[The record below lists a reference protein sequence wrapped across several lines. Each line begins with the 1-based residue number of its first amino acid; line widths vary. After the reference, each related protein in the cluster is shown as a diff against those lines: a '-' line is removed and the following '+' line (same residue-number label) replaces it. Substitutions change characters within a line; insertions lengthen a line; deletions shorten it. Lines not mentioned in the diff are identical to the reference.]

1 MSLFVGIMSGTSLDG
16 IDVALVEFEN
26 GGVFPPPWHLRG
38 FLSIPFAQEM
48 KVRMLAASAGEMS
61 IRDVFRL
68 DADLGVAFA
77 EAALL
82 CLEEHEIDP
91 DGVEAIG
98 LHGQTVWHAPEYEP
112 AGITVQ
118 IGSAPVVAERTGI
131 PVVSDFRSAD
141 VVAGGQGAPLVPIF
155 DALYLGSAEVDR
167 ILLNIGGIS
176 NITWIGRIPAGTS
189 GPIRDVIAFD
199 TGPGNVLIDAAMR
212 LLYHSEYDAGG
223 AVAASGR
230 VERSLLDELM
240 TEPWL
245 RFSPPKS
252 TGRELFGEA
261 RGEEIVTRATAA
273 GIPSA
278 DIVATLTEYTAATIS
293 DAVRSFCPARSD
305 VREIIVGGG
314 GARNAHLLRRISS
327 LAGEQ
332 TRLSTSERLGI
343 PADAKE
349 AICFALLAWLNLE
362 GRPGN
367 IPRVTGAEGERILGT
382 VRDPRRRRQARS

>member
-1 MSLFVGIMSGTSLDG
+1 MPLFVGIMSGTSLDG

-26 GGVFPPPWHLRG
+26 GGTFPPPWHLRG
-38 FLSIPFAQEM
+38 FLSIPFALEM
-48 KVRMLAASAGEMS
+48 KGRMLAASAGEMS

-82 CLEEHEIDP
+82 CLEEHDIGPRE
-91 DGVEAIG
+91 VEAIG
-98 LHGQTVWHAPEYEP
+98 LHGQTVWHAPDYEP

-131 PVVSDFRSAD
+131 AVVSDFRSAD

-155 DALYLGSAEVDR
+155 DALYLGSSEVDR
-167 ILLNIGGIS
+167 ILLNIGGIA
-176 NITWIGRIPAGTS
+176 NVTWIGRLPE
-189 GPIRDVIAFD
+189 GPPGPPRDVIAFD

-212 LLYHSEYDAGG
+212 LLYGREYDAGG
-223 AVAASGR
+223 TIAASGE
-230 VERSLLDELM
+230 VDQGLLDELM
-240 TEPWL
+240 SEPWL

-261 RGEEIVTRATAA
+261 RGEEIVARAKGA
-273 GIPSA
+273 GTPSEN
-278 DIVATLTEYTAATIS
+278 IVATLTEYTAATIS

-314 GARNAHLLRRISS
+314 GARNGHLLGRISA
-327 LAGEQ
+327 LAGEE
-332 TRLSTSERLGI
+332 TRLATSERLGI

-382 VRDPRRRRQARS
+382 VRDPRGRRRARS